1 MRLRLG
7 ETRDSDDLFVWRN
20 DPQTRVMSLSSTQVA
35 KSDHQTWFHRKLVD
49 ENCHILIAEED
60 DDKIGVVRFDIA
72 PELDQA
78 EVSINLNPD
87 FRGKKLS
94 QILLEKGVKL
104 FREQCDV
111 KIYATVRE
119 SNLASRK
126 IFEANGFTLVSNG
139 EGILRYILDR

>member
-1 MRLRLG
+1 MRVRLG

-20 DPQTRVMSLSSTQVA
+20 DPQTRVMSLNSTEVA
-35 KSDHQTWFHRKLVD
+35 KSDHETWFHRKLVD
-49 ENCHILIAEED
+49 ENCKILIAEENG
-60 DDKIGVVRFDIA
+60 DKIGVVRFDIA

-87 FRGKKLS
+87 YRGKKLS

-126 IFEANGFTLVSNG
+126 IFEANGFTLVSND
-139 EGILRYILDR
+139 EGMLRYILDR